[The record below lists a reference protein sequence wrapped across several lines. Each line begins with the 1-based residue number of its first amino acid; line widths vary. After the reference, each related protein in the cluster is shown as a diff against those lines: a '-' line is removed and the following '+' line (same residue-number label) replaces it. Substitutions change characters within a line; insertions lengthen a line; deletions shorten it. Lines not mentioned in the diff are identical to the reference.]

1 MHQGCR
7 SSKETRANRMT
18 LQFLQLMCRMIR
30 FVDTVTHPTPRFRP
44 LFNISCQWLP
54 CVPLVLYP
62 MWTLF
67 LEDKLSC
74 ALRSSFLYI
83 LPCFVRIWWNTWI
96 ATLRH
101 QDVIALPKKYR
112 RKLVIDPVRV
122 DAKMSNILCLAAGS
136 VCVLSCVCSPRPK
149 KEIKAKRDWALPAS
163 SSVKTSGPSK
173 KKKRFKFHLPGL
185 SGRGK
190 EARKLVELLRA
201 SLRDRGLWPF
211 LTPYLNLVTV
221 YLSLCSQFR
230 IATAVLRAI
239 LMKAGSN
246 GCRRWDKRF

>member
-1 MHQGCR
+1 MMHQGCR
-7 SSKETRANRMT
+7 NSKETRANRMT

-30 FVDTVTHPTPRFRP
+30 FVDTVTHPTARFRP

-83 LPCFVRIWWNTWI
+83 LRCFVRIWWNTWI

-101 QDVIALPKKYR
+101 QDVIALPKKHR
-112 RKLVIDPVRV
+112 RKLVIDPVRA

-149 KEIKAKRDWALPAS
+149 RRSRPSETGPYQLHLVSKLQVPARR
-163 SSVKTSGPSK
+163 KTLQVSFAAERLG
-173 KKKRFKFHLPGL
+173 G
-185 SGRGK
+185 
-190 EARKLVELLRA
+190 
-201 SLRDRGLWPF
+201 WW
-211 LTPYLNLVTV
+211 N
-221 YLSLCSQFR
+221 C
-230 IATAVLRAI
+230 
-239 LMKAGSN
+239 
-246 GCRRWDKRF
+246 